1 MVQPTNLVI
10 LDDDSTA
17 SEGVASPATTTAS
30 KTINN
35 ITAKKRK
42 LESRPIEID
51 DWSDESDD
59 GPPAGVK
66 RRKTAAGK
74 KSVPVK
80 GSTARGRPPTKNIID
95 DGSKRKGKKGSEA
108 GPEPASDLPAYFQ
121 KRRTAF
127 NETYKTLHEA
137 GLRLPPDYSDVYFS
151 DNDRL
156 EELEEKPQFDPSSG
170 IKPCQPYKDIH
181 IAGGLIPA
189 SIAQYLRD
197 YQIEGVKFLYD
208 LFVHQRGGILGDDM
222 GLGKTVQVAAFLTV
236 AFAKTGDS
244 RDAKR
249 MRKFRRTKDG
259 WYPRALI
266 VCPGSLIQNWKNEL
280 DRWGWWVVD
289 LFHGPK
295 REDVLETA
303 RAGRLEVMITTYT
316 TYKNSAT
323 DINIVPWDI
332 VIADECHCIKDRTAG
347 ITQSMNLVNSLCRI
361 GLTGTAIQNNYEEL
375 WALLNWTNPGQFG
388 TRKDWQRMICQPLT
402 IGQSHDA
409 TLHQLSKARATAK
422 KLRDNL
428 LPRFFLRRLK
438 SLLADQLPKKTDKVV
453 FCPLSELQREAYENI
468 LASSMAQFV
477 LKSFDKCPCESGH
490 TKGGCCFQV
499 NADGEKWEKLVFP
512 LIISL
517 QKLANHFN
525 LLMPR
530 AEVPDKYQRELRILQ
545 AAAPHDWQEHYAKR
559 DSMLNLANPEYCGKW
574 KVLKK
579 LLEFWYKNGDKVLV
593 FSHSVRL
600 LTILQQL
607 FNKTLYNVSYLDGS
621 LSYEERQSVV
631 DEFNSDPNQFIFLI
645 STKAGGV
652 GLNIMSANK
661 VVIMDPHWNPSYD
674 LQAQDRAYRIGQ
686 VRDVDVYRLISV
698 GTIEEITYA
707 RQIYKQQQANIG
719 YNASNERRY
728 FKGVQHSS
736 HNKGELFGIQNLLSY
751 NGDQGVLRD
760 IVNKTNVAEARAG
773 VKMMDIDINEVAKA
787 AEEDIPIKKEADD
800 DSGGLRQLSA
810 MLTAPGNKNGV
821 VQLPR
826 ADTKAKSDPIQ
837 AILAGEGV
845 EYTHENSEVIGSSK
859 VENELSR
866 LAEKATDPDA
876 NFAGL
881 ALFLE
886 SQGASDGGNHKSFHT
901 EFNPPADVMQRQF
914 CTMAKEL
921 GFANVTD
928 FALVV
933 EGMTQEQR
941 RNCLDVFYQKRS
953 EKLLRGTKTEDE
965 VDDDKPKAETDVDG
979 DDNVIV
985 KTEVDS
991 PPNQTMAG
999 YDYDTPQV
1007 RIEQRHDEHSPPA
1020 RAGIGADAMATTKIK
1035 QEPDGDTS
1043 IKSEA
1048 PSWRSHEK
1056 PKADGP
1062 PVSIWL
1068 SDDEETDEL

>member
-1 MVQPTNLVI
+1 MVQSENIVI
-10 LDDDSTA
+10 LDDHSTA
-17 SEGVASPATTTAS
+17 SEGLASSTTSRRIKNPGST
-30 KTINN
+30 
-35 ITAKKRK
+35 KRRPNS
-42 LESRPIEID
+42 EPIEID

-59 GPPAGVK
+59 RSTGIK
-66 RRKTAAGK
+66 RRKTARE
-74 KSVPVK
+74 KSISV
-80 GSTARGRPPTKNIID
+80 
-95 DGSKRKGKKGSEA
+95 KGKKGSTTRGRPPKRLASRNVNPQRKDNSGSEIR
-108 GPEPASDLPAYFQ
+108 PEPASDLPPYFQ

-127 NETYKTLHEA
+127 DEAYKTLHEA

-151 DNDRL
+151 DEERL

-197 YQIEGVKFLYD
+197 YQIEGVRFLYD

-266 VCPGSLIQNWKNEL
+266 VCPGSLIENWKNEL

-295 REDVLETA
+295 RDDVLETA

-323 DINIVPWDI
+323 EINIVPWDI

-347 ITQSMNLVNSLCRI
+347 ITQSMNMVNSLCRI

-388 TRKDWQRMICQPLT
+388 TRSDWQRMICQPLT

-428 LPRFFLRRLK
+428 LSRFFLRRLK

-453 FCPLSELQREAYENI
+453 FCPLSDLQRGAYENI

-477 LKSFDKCPCESGH
+477 LASFDQCPCASGH
-490 TKGGCCFQV
+490 TRGGCCYQV

-530 AEVPDKYQRELRILQ
+530 NADAPDKYERELRILQ
-545 AAAPHDWQEHYAKR
+545 AAAPQDWEEHYVKR

-631 DEFNSDPNQFIFLI
+631 DDFNSDPNQFIFLI

-652 GLNIMSANK
+652 GLNITSANK

-728 FKGVQHSS
+728 FKGVQHQS
-736 HNKGELFGIQNLLSY
+736 HNKGELFGIRNLLTY

-773 VKMMDIDINEVAKA
+773 VKMMDIDINEVAKV
-787 AEEDIPIKKEADD
+787 AEDDIPIKKEADD
-800 DSGGLRQLSA
+800 ESGGLKQLSA

-821 VQLPR
+821 IQLPK

-876 NFAGL
+876 DLAGL
-881 ALFLE
+881 SLFLD
-886 SQGASDGGNHKSFHT
+886 SQRASAGRNLKTFHT
-901 EFNPPADVMQRQF
+901 EFNPPPDVMQRQF
-914 CTMAKEL
+914 CTMAKEF
-921 GFANVTD
+921 GFANVTE
-928 FALVV
+928 FALAV

-941 RNCLDVFYQKRS
+941 RNCLDAFYKTRA
-953 EKLLRGTKTEDE
+953 EKLLKNIETEDE
-965 VDDDKPKAETDVDG
+965 DEDEDKPKAETDI
-979 DDNVIV
+979 DDTVI
-985 KTEVDS
+985 KTEIDI
-991 PPNQTMAG
+991 PNQNAVG
-999 YDYDTPQV
+999 DISEVNIESNYEGPAQVDT
-1007 RIEQRHDEHSPPA
+1007 
-1020 RAGIGADAMATTKIK
+1020 GNTTKIK
-1035 QEPDGDTS
+1035 QEPDGEPL
-1043 IKSEA
+1043 IKAEGRS
-1048 PSWRSHEK
+1048 PSHDK
-1056 PKADGP
+1056 PKSDSRST
-1062 PVSIWL
+1062 SIWL
-1068 SDDEETDEL
+1068 PDDEETDEL